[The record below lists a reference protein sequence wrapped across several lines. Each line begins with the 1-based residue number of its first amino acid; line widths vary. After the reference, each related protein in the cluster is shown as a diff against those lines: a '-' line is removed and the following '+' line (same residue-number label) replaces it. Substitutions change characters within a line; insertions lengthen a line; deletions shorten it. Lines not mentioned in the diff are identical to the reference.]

1 MEDELGLGRN
11 TLVQRARAAREKAP
25 GRCLRRFDQLLESW
39 GHGTVWT
46 EKIPQIRQLLEER
59 KAARTLPV
67 NEQGDLNRTAILREF
82 WFGNGNV
89 YVAQKRSPKLRA
101 LLDAY
106 DTTRDDPAY
115 TPYKYDALETRLKQ
129 LLASP
134 ELKLTHGRIV
144 SKQWLANRLG
154 VYSQALSEAPRLSNL
169 IKEKQSEID
178 RQLRRGR
185 TRKSFQIGRT
195 AHINL
200 GATPYSAE
208 HKRVFDFSELMPDY
222 GLEFAERVGTVFIAV
237 SAKLVGPKAHYHRI
251 RHFLMWLADWRS
263 GDIAE
268 RFGRGEKVERA
279 EFEHAVLR
287 YKEVVT
293 YGGDDGQAHRRR
305 SHPLLSII
313 ERYGDAG
320 LFPRVRVPPATRE
333 KNRRTSTPRPS
344 LVEARALDA
353 DTKEIMRTAHYRDI
367 EFSAGT
373 DAIAFSETLAIER
386 ARRDDLP
393 SALPEAIRTLC
404 EERLVELRR
413 SASRV
418 FEAWRQK
425 YETRRKLIE
434 TAADAT
440 GEEIFKRLE
449 EGRKAG
455 LFSDPWKRLVASTFP
470 KADPER
476 ALGNC

>member
-208 HKRVFDFSELMPDY
+208 HKRVVDGY
-222 GLEFAERVGTVFIAV
+222 V
-237 SAKLVGPKAHYHRI
+237 KAR
-251 RHFLMWLADWRS
+251 L
-263 GDIAE
+263 
-268 RFGRGEKVERA
+268 FGE
-279 EFEHAVLR
+279 
-287 YKEVVT
+287 
-293 YGGDDGQAHRRR
+293 Q
-305 SHPLLSII
+305 
-313 ERYGDAG
+313 
-320 LFPRVRVPPATRE
+320 
-333 KNRRTSTPRPS
+333 PS
-344 LVEARALDA
+344 
-353 DTKEIMRTAHYRDI
+353 
-367 EFSAGT
+367 
-373 DAIAFSETLAIER
+373 
-386 ARRDDLP
+386 
-393 SALPEAIRTLC
+393 
-404 EERLVELRR
+404 
-413 SASRV
+413 
-418 FEAWRQK
+418 
-425 YETRRKLIE
+425 
-434 TAADAT
+434 
-440 GEEIFKRLE
+440 
-449 EGRKAG
+449 
-455 LFSDPWKRLVASTFP
+455 
-470 KADPER
+470 
-476 ALGNC
+476 